1 MQRKNLYQEIR
12 LAIDQMNEL
21 VSSLLECSKGPDTL
35 RPAVRSIVDT
45 VGRAMRMTRV
55 KPEFRRISIKL
66 RHKGL
71 AVGWF
76 DPSRLQRVI
85 SNLVLNASQAVSSD
99 SGQIVITTIGNQAC
113 LKISVWDIGPGI
125 PPTIR
130 DSFFQPFVSHGKAEG
145 SGLGLAIA
153 KQFVED
159 HGGKI
164 YLDERI
170 ENGTLLKITCPLPFR
185 RKQTHWGLQF
195 LSTPG
200 TCQDV

>member
-1 MQRKNLYQEIR
+1 
-12 LAIDQMNEL
+12 
-21 VSSLLECSKGPDTL
+21 
-35 RPAVRSIVDT
+35 
-45 VGRAMRMTRV
+45 
-55 KPEFRRISIKL
+55 
-66 RHKGL
+66 
-71 AVGWF
+71 
-76 DPSRLQRVI
+76 
-85 SNLVLNASQAVSSD
+85 
-99 SGQIVITTIGNQAC
+99 
-113 LKISVWDIGPGI
+113 
-125 PPTIR
+125 
-130 DSFFQPFVSHGKAEG
+130 VSHGKAEG